1 MASVSLADQLQDAI
15 EMMLAEPDSAPPKA
29 DLNIGE
35 LLGIAAELRLLPDP
49 MFRTALRAELM
60 TPKRSRL
67 RTPVAITLLAQSN
80 GWLGN
85 DPCHDPRTDQR
96 TEDVLP
102 TLFGAGYGAYPVHR
116 GNFAVSAAVHVALI
130 AVVATVGVLAN
141 RKPWAPRATS
151 VVVTDI
157 SPYMLPPSSEVNRGG
172 GGGGDRDKK
181 AESKGSLPRFSREQV
196 APPAIVVRNEEPKL
210 PEQPTVV
217 GPPQLTMP
225 ITSQLGNPLA
235 AALEPP
241 SNGTG
246 SGGGMSSGA
255 GGGIGSGTGPGVG
268 PGRGGG
274 VGGGVFRVGGG
285 VSAPRAI
292 YAPDPQYSDEARRA
306 KYQGTVVLWVVIGPD
321 GRPRDLN
328 VVRTLGMGLDEKALE
343 AVRQWRFEPAMKD
356 GHPVAVEVNIEVSF
370 RLY

>member
-1 MASVSLADQLQDAI
+1 MASLSLADQLQDAI
-15 EMMLAEPDSAPPKA
+15 EMMIAEPDSAPPKV

-35 LLGIAAELRLLPDP
+35 LLAIAAELRLFPDP
-49 MFRTALRAELM
+49 EFRAALGAALLTANRPEMSTPAAIPAPARNNGGGHADQRAEE
-60 TPKRSRL
+60 
-67 RTPVAITLLAQSN
+67 I
-80 GWLGN
+80 
-85 DPCHDPRTDQR
+85 
-96 TEDVLP
+96 LP

-116 GNFAVSAAVHVALI
+116 RNFAVSAAAHVALI
-130 AVVATVGVLAN
+130 AVVASVGVLAN
-141 RKPWAPRATS
+141 RKALAPRATS

-157 SPYMLPPSSEVNRGG
+157 SPYMLPASSEVSGGG
-172 GGGGDRDKK
+172 GGGGDRDKA
-181 AESKGSLPRFSREQV
+181 AESKGSLPRFSREQI

-210 PEQPTVV
+210 PEEPTVV

-225 ITSQLGNPLA
+225 ATSQLGNPLA

-246 SGGGMSSGA
+246 SGSGLGSGA

-268 PGRGGG
+268 PGQGGGIGGG
-274 VGGGVFRVGGG
+274 VLRVGGG

-321 GRPRDLN
+321 GRPRDLH

-343 AVRQWRFEPAMKD
+343 AVRQWKFEPAMKD
-356 GHPVAVEVNIEVSF
+356 GHPVAVQVNIEVSF